1 MCHRHYRA
9 FCIVVVA
16 AGVADFV
23 VVDSV
28 VVVVSVMFLLARF
41 LCLFLCLRVRFAP
54 QVGISAVV
62 LGAESFRE
70 ADLELTQHNLK
81 PDLAFAGAISISG
94 APQAGFARTLSLSLS
109 LSLPILSVV

>member
-28 VVVVSVMFLLARF
+28 VVVVPVMFLLARF

-54 QVGISAVV
+54 KWVYPLWYLV
-62 LGAESFRE
+62 L
-70 ADLELTQHNLK
+70 K
-81 PDLAFAGAISISG
+81 AFAKQIWN
-94 APQAGFARTLSLSLS
+94 
-109 LSLPILSVV
+109 